1 MDEQLEKYLLNNI
14 PVNDQWVL
22 NMEKQAKTDRIPIMD
37 PLSIHFLEQMI
48 RIMKPLRILEIG
60 TGIGYSAL
68 RIHQA
73 HPDAHITTIE
83 RDYARYEH
91 AIKNIAKQE
100 KQEQINVIYG
110 DALEKLK
117 ELKVADQSYDF
128 VLIDASKSQ
137 YKNFFQL
144 ADPITKKSGVII
156 SDNVL
161 FKGYVVKQSLE
172 KNRYQRITQ
181 KIRKYN
187 AWLVNHPN
195 YITSI
200 IPIGDGIAIS
210 YKV

>member
-100 KQEQINVIYG
+100 KQEQIKVIYG